1 MQLAIDF
8 DTPALPVAQAMGEIG
23 MKRALDHAEADEPGF
38 SERAQAFVLEY
49 LRVHGVSSGELITE
63 IRDFTGLRFG
73 NITPTDIDGF
83 LEFNDRIFIFI
94 EGKRTGAP
102 LSNGQALA
110 LARLAD
116 AIHCPPRRYAVT
128 IIIDHEP
135 TVDDID
141 YANATVR
148 AYRWGG
154 QWRKLMQ
161 AGITLRAAIDRFI
174 AMANKPSLRVVS
186 VRRSGE

>member
-1 MQLAIDF
+1 MQYERGAIRNRKI
-8 DTPALPVAQAMGEIG
+8 AM
-23 MKRALDHAEADEPGF
+23 
-38 SERAQAFVLEY
+38 Q
-49 LRVHGVSSGELITE
+49 